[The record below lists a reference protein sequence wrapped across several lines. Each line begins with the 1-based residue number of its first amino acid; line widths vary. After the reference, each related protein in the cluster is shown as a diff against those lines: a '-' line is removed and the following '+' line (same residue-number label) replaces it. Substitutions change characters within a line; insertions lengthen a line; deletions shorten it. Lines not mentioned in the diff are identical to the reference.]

1 MFWRAGMRG
10 GGNYKPAGKV
20 RKINFFDL
28 LLLSRRFFKFICQ
41 LLQILTIFDTC
52 AGSTRYDKSLVK
64 SPTVQRNYSYYVAEL
79 YFVLL
84 CITSLTRN
92 QSERKGLIYAWI
104 SLYMD
109 GIAIF
114 TQLKI
119 RPVQCLGMPKVRALS
134 LFTLS
139 MAQVKT
145 SESYSILRLL

>member
-10 GGNYKPAGKV
+10 GGNQKPAGKV

-52 AGSTRYDKSLVK
+52 AGSRYDKSLVK

-92 QSERKGLIYAWI
+92 QSERKGLIYAWT
-104 SLYMD
+104 SLNMD

-114 TQLKI
+114 GL
-119 RPVQCLGMPKVRALS
+119 PKVRSLS
-134 LFTLS
+134 FFTIS
-139 MAQVKT
+139 VAQVKT
-145 SESYSILRLL
+145 QQIQNLTLF